1 MTSKELA
8 EKLLNIQ
15 NEIKVPKSSYN
26 SFGKYSYRNVE
37 AIQEAAKPICKKYGV
52 VITVQDDLIPVGDRF
67 YIKATATISDGSN
80 EIKTTAFAREPD
92 AQKGMSEAQITG
104 SSSSYARKY
113 ALGGLLLLDDL
124 KDDDADETPNVER
137 KPKSEPARKPE
148 PTHKP
153 EPSGKA
159 DALAELAK
167 MKGQD
172 LGEIKTMIIKKYN
185 KANISDLTD
194 AEIEPIM
201 KWLRGL

>member
-26 SFGKYSYRNVE
+26 IFGKYNYRNVE
-37 AIQEAAKPICKKYGV
+37 AIQEAAKPLCKKYGV
-52 VITVQDDLIPVGDRF
+52 VITVQDELIPVGDRF
-67 YIKATATISDGSN
+67 YVKATATISDGAN

-124 KDDDADETPNVER
+124 KDDDVDETPNVER
-137 KPKSEPARKPE
+137 KPKPEPARKPE
-148 PTHKP
+148 P
-153 EPSGKA
+153 SAKA
-159 DALAELAK
+159 DDLAELAK

>member
-8 EKLLNIQ
+8 EKLVNIQ

-26 SFGKYSYRNVE
+26 IFGKYNYRNVE

-52 VITVQDDLIPVGDRF
+52 VITVQDELIPVGDRF
-67 YIKATATISDGSN
+67 YIKATATISDGVN

-124 KDDDADETPNVER
+124 KDDDADETPIVER
-137 KPKSEPARKPE
+137 KPKSEPARK
-148 PTHKP
+148 H
-153 EPSGKA
+153 EPSAKA
-159 DALAELAK
+159 DDLAELAK